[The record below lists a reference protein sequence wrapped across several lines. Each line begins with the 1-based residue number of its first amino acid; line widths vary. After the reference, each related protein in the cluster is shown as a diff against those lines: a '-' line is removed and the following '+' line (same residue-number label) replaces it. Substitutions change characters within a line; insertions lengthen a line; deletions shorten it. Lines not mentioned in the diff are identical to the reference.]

1 MMKHIREHE
10 TLYRS
15 LLMLAKIWAFFG
27 LTGCTPFFPDSG
39 KNAVKNDHLQVLFIG
54 NSYSFDVPKSFQEIA
69 SKNGKHVKIASSTYG
84 GWNLAQHREHEPTL
98 KKLRSKKWD
107 LVVIQDFSLNAAYP
121 ESRRVK
127 EMYPAVLFFANEAK
141 AIGARPMLYQTWGR
155 RDGQPGLRGDDFY
168 QMNARI
174 RDGYS
179 RAADYAGGVEIAPV
193 GDAWEREFRKG
204 NGKKLFIEDGSHPS
218 DYGNR
223 VSAVVFYEKIFGCE
237 AGFTK

>member
-27 LTGCTPFFPDSG
+27 LTGCTPFFSESG

-69 SKNGKHVKIASSTYG
+69 SKNGKHVMIASSTYG

-107 LVVIQDFSLNAAYP
+107 VVVIQDFSLNAAYP

-223 VSAVVFYEKIFGCE
+223 VSAVVFYEKIFECE

>member
-1 MMKHIREHE
+1 
-10 TLYRS
+10 
-15 LLMLAKIWAFFG
+15 MLAKIWAFFG
-27 LTGCTPFFPDSG
+27 LTSCTPLFPDSG
-39 KNAVKNDHLQVLFIG
+39 KNAVKNDHLHVLFIG

-69 SKNGKHVKIASSTYG
+69 RKNGKHVKIASSTYG

-107 LVVIQDFSLNAAYP
+107 VVVIQDFSLNGAYP
-121 ESRRVK
+121 ESRRLK
-127 EMYPAVLFFANEAK
+127 EMYPAVLFFVNEAK
-141 AIGARPMLYQTWGR
+141 AIGARAMLYQTWGR

-179 RAADYAGGVEIAPV
+179 RAAEYAGGVEIVPV

-204 NGKKLFIEDGSHPS
+204 HGKKLFIEDGSHPS

-237 AGFTK
+237 AEFTK